1 MQLKFMAVDFKSSGI
16 KEGSS
21 VLHFRIFYDPNG
33 KYYIWTNKFNSI
45 NALIDYHRHQTIY
58 GVKALL
64 LRDCVT
70 SKTFGSVGSGPNAV
84 FNNPRVQTNSGS
96 RGVHAQATEGASLLS
111 KEQSLQNTTGLPPG
125 IEVHV
130 KREAEINSLNELIFK
145 QNLKLQRLERDLL
158 NRDSELSVLRKR
170 CRMFDEV
177 LRYKATL
184 AKLTIT
190 MEQAEQYANL
200 TAKSYPAN
208 NNSNAVR
215 DSLDVINTDPAPLM
229 IRDVD
234 VNIDSNHSTEN
245 GSLMEQV
252 GKTFVQ
258 SEGQRTKTLAHIVSN
273 GQICLQPYTYIKLTK
288 VY

>member
-1 MQLKFMAVDFKSSGI
+1 MWFSGTQPKTHIEEANRHLTALTARI
-16 KEGSS
+16 KELEEKLEIKERELS
-21 VLHFRIFYDPNG
+21 RKEED
-33 KYYIWTNKFNSI
+33 FNTVM
-45 NALIDYHRHQTIY
+45 Q
-58 GVKALL
+58 
-64 LRDCVT
+64 
-70 SKTFGSVGSGPNAV
+70 
-84 FNNPRVQTNSGS
+84 
-96 RGVHAQATEGASLLS
+96 
-111 KEQSLQNTTGLPPG
+111 
-125 IEVHV
+125 EVHV

-273 GQICLQPYTYIKLTK
+273 GQM
-288 VY
+288 